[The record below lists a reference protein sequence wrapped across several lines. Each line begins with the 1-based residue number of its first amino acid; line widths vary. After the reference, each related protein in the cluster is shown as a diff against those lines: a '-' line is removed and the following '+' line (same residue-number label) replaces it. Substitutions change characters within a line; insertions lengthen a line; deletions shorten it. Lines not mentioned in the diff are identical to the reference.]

1 MDKPA
6 FGLHKQHGP
15 QWRKNRISFFRVP
28 DLAGMG
34 NPFAVGKVV
43 TGNRAVPQGVGRHH
57 LGKIVT
63 VMLLYQHHGV
73 YREFTSGG
81 G

>member
-1 MDKPA
+1 
-6 FGLHKQHGP
+6 
-15 QWRKNRISFFRVP
+15 
-28 DLAGMG
+28 MG